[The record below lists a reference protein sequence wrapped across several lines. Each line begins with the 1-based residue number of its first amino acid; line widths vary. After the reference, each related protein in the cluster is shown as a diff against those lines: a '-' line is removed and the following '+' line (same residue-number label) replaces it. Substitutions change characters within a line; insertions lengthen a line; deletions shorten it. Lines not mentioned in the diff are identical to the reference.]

1 MENVYSVAN
10 EFLALAENSNKQLTN
25 LQLAKLCYIAHG
37 LSLAILNKKAF
48 NEPIEAWKFGPVI
61 PQLYREF
68 KNFGSSAIDRKAT
81 VVDSE
86 TLESKAPEVQDNN
99 LKKVIALTWN
109 IYKDVSGSNLVSITH
124 GGNTPWSLTF
134 VSGANK
140 EISDELT
147 LKYYKKFIENL
158 EHELA

>member
-10 EFLALAENSNKQLTN
+10 EFLTLAENSGKQLTN

-48 NEPIEAWKFGPVI
+48 NEPIEAWKLGPVI
-61 PQLYREF
+61 PKLYHEF
-68 KNFGSSAIDRKAT
+68 KDFGANPIERRAT
-81 VVDSE
+81 ILDLASFQ
-86 TLESKAPEVQDNN
+86 SKAPEVQDNT
-99 LKKVIALTWN
+99 LRKVIELTWN
-109 IYKDVSGSNLVSITH
+109 IYKDVSGNALVSITH
-124 GGNTPWSLTF
+124 QGNTPWSLTY
-134 VSGANK
+134 VSGENK

-158 EHELA
+158 EQELA